1 MPVQALTQVDPT
13 QFFNLPS
20 TNGTGT
26 QRLDTKVSG
35 VAISND
41 FSGRLSVTTA
51 DGDKITLSA
60 NLESDF
66 RAVNYKSQV
75 EGGGTTTNVEAKYA
89 EYSLKQEFG
98 VTVQGDLNEQE
109 VKDLAKLFRRVA
121 NIFEKYL
128 NGQDDAALAKT
139 AKLVE
144 RFGRLSSLSGL
155 DLNVDV
161 ERSVTALA
169 ARIVT
174 EVTGQPTLPAS
185 QQSQASTTTSQTVIP
200 GGAPATAAVIPQ
212 PPTGT
217 TTPTPP
223 STAVPVANASNVTHL
238 SVPAQE
244 TQQPR
249 SLAQQI
255 LDALQETNVESRKV
269 QKYLPDF
276 LQKLREDWGKE
287 LRGEREHDH
296 DHNQPANEVQTPATT
311 SSSVAFAY
319 QAVSHTSIS
328 LSIHS

>member
-20 TNGTGT
+20 AKGAGS

-41 FSGRLSVTTA
+41 FSGRVSVTTA
-51 DGDKITLSA
+51 EGDKITLSA

-66 RAVNYKSQV
+66 LAVSYKSQV
-75 EGGGTTTNVEAKYA
+75 AGASTKAGDEAKCA
-89 EYSLKQEFG
+89 EHSLKQEYG
-98 VTVQGDLNEQE
+98 VTVEGDLNEQE

-139 AKLVE
+139 GKLVE

-155 DLNVDV
+155 DLNLDV

-169 ARIVT
+169 ARIVS
-174 EVTGQPTLPAS
+174 EVTGQPALQAGQHSGTPAS
-185 QQSQASTTTSQTVIP
+185 TSDTTTP

-212 PPTGT
+212 SPTGT
-217 TTPTPP
+217 TAPTPP
-223 STAVPVANASNVTHL
+223 STAVPVANATDITHL
-238 SVPAQE
+238 RAPAQE
-244 TQQPR
+244 TQQSR

-255 LDALQETNVESRKV
+255 LGTLQESNVESRKV

-276 LQKLREDWGKE
+276 LQKLREDWGKG

-296 DHNQPANEVQTPATT
+296 SATQVQTPATT
-311 SSSVAFAY
+311 STRIAFAY
-319 QAVSHTSIS
+319 QAVSQTSFS

>member
-1 MPVQALTQVDPT
+1 MSVQALTQVDPT

-20 TNGTGT
+20 ANGTAP

-51 DGDKITLSA
+51 EGDKITLSA
-60 NLESDF
+60 DIESNF
-66 RAVNYKSQV
+66 LAESYKSYV
-75 EGGGTTTNVEAKYA
+75 KGADTTRDVEAKCA
-89 EYSLKQEFG
+89 EHSLKQEYG
-98 VTVQGDLNEQE
+98 VTVEGDLNEQE

-155 DLNVDV
+155 DLNLDV

-169 ARIVT
+169 ARIT
-174 EVTGQPTLPAS
+174 SEVTGQQPQTPATTS
-185 QQSQASTTTSQTVIP
+185 DTTTP

-217 TTPTPP
+217 TAPTPP
-223 STAVPVANASNVTHL
+223 STAGPVANATDITHL
-238 SVPAQE
+238 SAPAQE
-244 TQQPR
+244 TQQSR

-255 LDALQETNVESRKV
+255 LDALQESNVESRKV

-287 LRGEREHDH
+287 LRGEQAHNHDH
-296 DHNQPANEVQTPATT
+296 SRHTNEVQTPATT
-311 SSSVAFAY
+311 STSIAFAY
-319 QAVSHTSIS
+319 QAVSQTSMS
-328 LSIHS
+328 LSIRS

>member
-1 MPVQALTQVDPT
+1 MSVQALTQVDPT

-20 TNGTGT
+20 ANGAGS

-41 FSGRLSVTTA
+41 FSGRVSVTTA
-51 DGDKITLSA
+51 EGDKITLSA

-66 RAVNYKSQV
+66 RAVSYKSQV
-75 EGGGTTTNVEAKYA
+75 EGASTKTDDEAKCA
-89 EYSLKQEFG
+89 EHSLKQEYG
-98 VTVQGDLNEQE
+98 VTVEGDLNEQE

-155 DLNVDV
+155 DLNLDV

-169 ARIVT
+169 ARIT
-174 EVTGQPTLPAS
+174 SEVTGQQPQTPATTS
-185 QQSQASTTTSQTVIP
+185 DTTTP
-200 GGAPATAAVIPQ
+200 GGAPETAAVIPQ

-217 TTPTPP
+217 TAPTPP
-223 STAVPVANASNVTHL
+223 STGVPVANATDITHL
-238 SVPAQE
+238 SAPAQE
-244 TQQPR
+244 TQQSR

-255 LDALQETNVESRKV
+255 LDALQESNVESRKV

-287 LRGEREHDH
+287 LRGEREHDQSA
-296 DHNQPANEVQTPATT
+296 NQVQTPATT
-311 SSSVAFAY
+311 STSIAFAY
-319 QAVSHTSIS
+319 QAVSQTSIS
-328 LSIHS
+328 LSIRS

>member
-1 MPVQALTQVDPT
+1 MSVQALTQVDPT

-20 TNGTGT
+20 ANGTAP

-98 VTVQGDLNEQE
+98 VTVEGDLSEQE
-109 VKDLAKLFRRVA
+109 VKDLTKLFRKVA

-128 NGQDDAALAKT
+128 NGQDEAALAKT

-169 ARIVT
+169 ARIVS
-174 EVTGQPTLPAS
+174 EVTGQPTLPAG
-185 QQSQASTTTSQTVIP
+185 QQPQIPNVTSTPTTP

-217 TTPTPP
+217 TAPTPP
-223 STAVPVANASNVTHL
+223 STSVPVANTTDLTHL

-255 LDALQETNVESRKV
+255 LEALKETNVESRKV
-269 QKYLPDF
+269 EKYLPDF
-276 LQKLREDWGKE
+276 LQKLREDLRKE

-296 DHNQPANEVQTPATT
+296 NQPATQVQTPATT

-319 QAVSHTSIS
+319 QAVTHTSIS
-328 LSIHS
+328 LSIRS